1 MLRNVIVYTTD
12 SASLLTKYYVNLFLS
27 VIEAHF
33 SMCLSCHLPP
43 KLIIILIVEAPLH
56 VHVHVTLSIH
66 IMLSFNST
74 ILKSKSFSYTGHKIN
89 LLTS

>member
-1 MLRNVIVYTTD
+1 MYTTD
-12 SASLLTKYYVNLFLS
+12 SASLLTKYYVNLSLS

-33 SMCLSCHLPP
+33 SMCFSCHLRP
-43 KLIIILIVEAPLH
+43 KLIIILIVEAPLHVH

>member
-1 MLRNVIVYTTD
+1 MRFRELDLLRNVIVYTTD

-33 SMCLSCHLPP
+33 SMCLSCHLPL
-43 KLIIILIVEAPLH
+43 KLIITLIVQAPLHVH

-74 ILKSKSFSYTGHKIN
+74 IHKSTSFS
-89 LLTS
+89 